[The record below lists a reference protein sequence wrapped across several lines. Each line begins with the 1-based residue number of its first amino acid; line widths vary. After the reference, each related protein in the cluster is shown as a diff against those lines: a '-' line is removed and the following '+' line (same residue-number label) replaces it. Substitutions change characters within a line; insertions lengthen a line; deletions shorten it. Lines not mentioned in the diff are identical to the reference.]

1 MLRKFWWK
9 NKKDS
14 DTIKKNILGVLKLK
28 QEYTDKLKKYQ
39 DKEYELFLK
48 EKCVLDSRQFLHASL
63 LYLNYAIITE
73 KLYSDIGK
81 KNIEDGGKEN
91 PFYNSVEILGWHY
104 NAHTIL
110 NKLTL
115 EWISHIS
122 NALDCVLQYVNSA
135 LHLEIVHKK
144 VGINSILNKIESCQ
158 TVHSAINDLW
168 NDENVNYIR
177 SVYNYSKHT
186 MGLYGGSSFL
196 DSITGQRDVRIPDFK
211 YRGTVYETKT
221 TSELM
226 GDYESFIEKYITVL
240 DSINDV
246 LRKNSSIPQRY
257 HIGQVVISGHI
268 FGNKQSDSDITLYAE
283 FADDGEH
290 IKTYWIE
297 NMGIGDVEIM
307 MLHSKTTGQHF
318 GGIPEIAVF
327 ENGQKI
333 GKLSSDITKLE
344 NSTLQYFKYHFEK
357 I

>member
-1 MLRKFWWK
+1 M
-9 NKKDS
+9 
-14 DTIKKNILGVLKLK
+14 LKLK
-28 QEYTDKLKKYQ
+28 QGYTDKLKKYQ

-48 EKCVLDSRQFLHASL
+48 EKCVLDAKQFLHASL

-81 KNIEDGGKEN
+81 KNITEGRKEN
-91 PFYNSVEILGWHY
+91 PFYNYVEILGWHY
-104 NAHTIL
+104 TAHTIL

-115 EWISHIS
+115 EWISHIC
-122 NALDCVLQYVNSA
+122 NALDCTLQYVNSV
-135 LHLEIVHKK
+135 LNLGVEHKDVK
-144 VGINSILNKIESCQ
+144 INRILKEVATHQ
-158 TVHSAINDLW
+158 TVQSVINDLW
-168 NDENVNYIR
+168 ADENVKYIR

-186 MGLYGGSSFL
+186 MGLYGGSSFF
-196 DSITGQRDVRIPDFK
+196 DSITGQRDIRIPDFK

-226 GDYESFIEKYITVL
+226 GDYESFIKKYITVL

-297 NMGIGDVEIM
+297 DVGIGDAEIM

-318 GGIPEIAVF
+318 EGIPEIAVF
-327 ENGQKI
+327 ENGQKV

-344 NSTLQYFKYHFEK
+344 NSTLQYLKYHFEK